1 MTNDGPVVTEYPHD
15 RLSRLAAA
23 MTGALDRVPGT
34 GDVRAVV
41 MLDGGEDGCVHPH
54 NYPEP
59 EGARNALLFLNVTV
73 HLMAMGR
80 ALGVEVDVIVN
91 GEKVGAKPAR
101 KEGEILS
108 ENEDH

>member
-41 MLDGGEDGCVHPH
+41 MLDGGEGGCVHPH
-54 NYPEP
+54 NYPGP
-59 EGARNALLFLNVTV
+59 VDALNGLPFIDVAV